1 MKKISLLTYIVLFLL
16 GIRLNAQID
25 CEIHSIQLGLIEEV
39 PEIVCYEEELEFVA
53 GNSLNANPKYLYK
66 WSNGSTSNRTKYTIV
81 ENETL
86 VEVDIYELNTSG
98 DTIDHCSDAVT
109 VKMYERFDVTFTQ
122 IKWTCSSS
130 KSGNQDNAWVRVE
143 ASSPIYS
150 NFTYEWDEG
159 IWSDPDDPQTAI
171 GLGAYKE
178 CGVTITNEIG
188 CSQHEVFYPQGYG
201 MPDIEITTDP
211 SDSLFIGNPEASFSF
226 ENLSD
231 SIEVTNFFW
240 RFMNDPNSQTFDEET
255 SSEDNPTYQYRCS
268 STNPYIVNL
277 VVTNQYGCD
286 TTFTHPVRVLPVQ
299 LKIPNVITP
308 NGDGFNDTFVITLD
322 EGTARGANPSGEY
335 RPLNDYFESSK
346 VTIFNRWGNVIY
358 TSSDYKNDW
367 DGEKMKDGNYFYV
380 IECSGYRDEVE
391 AGCDCSHTTYRYQ
404 GSITIFGSGR

>member
-1 MKKISLLTYIVLFLL
+1 MKKFFLLTYIALLL
-16 GIRLNAQID
+16 GGSWLNAQID
-25 CEIHSIQLGLIEEV
+25 CEIRSVELGLIGNV
-39 PEIVCYEEELEFVA
+39 PETACFGEKLDVVA
-53 GNSLNANPKYLYK
+53 GNTLNANPKYLYK
-66 WSNGSTSNRTKYTIV
+66 WSNGSTSNRTNYTI
-81 ENETL
+81 EDETVIS
-86 VEVDIYELNTSG
+86 VEVYELGTSG
-98 DTIDHCSDAVT
+98 DTVDFCSNAVT
-109 VKMYERFDVTFTQ
+109 VKMYEKFDVKFTQ

-130 KSGNQDNAWVRVE
+130 KSGNQDNAWVKVE

-188 CSQHEVFYPQGYG
+188 CSQHEVFCPEGYR

-211 SDSLFIGNPEASFSF
+211 SDSLFIGNPVASFSF
-226 ENLSD
+226 ENLND
-231 SIEVTNFFW
+231 SIEVANFFW
-240 RFMNDPNSQTFDEET
+240 KFMNDPNSQTFDEQT
-255 SSEDNPTYQYRCS
+255 SSEDNPTYQYKCS
-268 STNPYIVNL
+268 STNPYIVQL
-277 VVTNQYGCD
+277 TVTNQYGCD

-299 LKIPNVITP
+299 LKIPNIITP
-308 NGDGFNDTFVITLD
+308 NGDGFNDTFIITLD
-322 EGTARGANPSGEY
+322 ENTAKGINTSGEY

-358 TSSDYKNDW
+358 TSSDYQNDW
-367 DGEKMKDGNYFYV
+367 DGGKMKDGNYFYV
-380 IECSGYRDEVE
+380 IECSGFRDEVD